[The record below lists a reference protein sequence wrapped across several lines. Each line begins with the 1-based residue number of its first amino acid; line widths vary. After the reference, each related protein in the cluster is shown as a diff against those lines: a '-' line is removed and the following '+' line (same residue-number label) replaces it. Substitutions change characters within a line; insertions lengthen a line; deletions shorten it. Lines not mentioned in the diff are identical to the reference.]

1 MKLFFS
7 LLAALTLALVF
18 ATPPAQARDSVRHG
32 RALVK
37 EFCGPCH
44 AIGRRGKSPH
54 AGAPPLREI
63 GRNYDLDGIVER
75 LQRGISSSHP
85 DMPEFIFDR
94 ADAQA
99 VQAYLRSIQR

>member
-1 MKLFFS
+1 MKCWFPFGV
-7 LLAALTLALVF
+7 AILTLVLAVP
-18 ATPPAQARDSVRHG
+18 AAQARDPAGHG

-44 AIGRRGKSPH
+44 AVGRRGKSPR

-63 GRNYDLDGIVER
+63 GRNYDLDGIAER